1 MRPVE
6 QVQYHRTRHNCR
18 FACVQHENALLLLRL
33 CLAADGKKSPRPKIE
48 VQSGAQYQ
56 RIQSSSPTSDSNS
69 SGTEVSSDGS
79 VVREGAVIQYVAVP
93 WVGGREDGLTMNL
106 AL

>member
-1 MRPVE
+1 MKPVE
-6 QVQYHRTRHNCR
+6 QVQYYGTRHNCR

-33 CLAADGKKSPRPKIE
+33 RLAADGKKSPRPKLE

-56 RIQSSSPTSDSNS
+56 RTQSSSTTLDPNS
-69 SGTEVSSDGS
+69 SGTEVSSERS
-79 VVREGAVIQYVAVP
+79 VVREGAEIQYVAVP